1 MSNWAELYPTFS
13 DANQARLQRPL
24 TQKQQ
29 WVENPM
35 AYPLQPEET
44 QISAAWHLANAELL
58 WRRCL
63 DEADVQPV
71 RTALALLEECAVQAL
86 LATKRT
92 RTPKVFQSA
101 VELLIQIERRRL
113 DIVQQD
119 SEDNLSIIES
129 NIRHQLQSTRYDFT
143 PPVPR
148 RVGEPS
154 KLDQAEKVLASHI
167 DHERH
172 RQIIAILKPLLR
184 HAREAWANIDVET
197 IIIPFTRDVSIDVRL
212 IPNPVN
218 DDLFLEVKTPMVKA
232 TIVAR
237 YFHGLD
243 ELRLTWE
250 SHGHEVKHAHIT
262 EKTGVSAEL
271 AEQLTQ
277 VANWLGRALERANRQ
292 KPPIDRLMTMSRKLT
307 PEEEHADLEAKL
319 ENFKNALVGKK
330 LPAQF
335 EWLNGSLN
343 QTGIK
348 AKWVVVAD
356 TRREKTEW
364 IPVRTDSQRTSS
376 PRNLATFEEHISAK
390 LFIIPQEDQLDA
402 KRTEPQA
409 TIDFWVSAD
418 GQKIEDYNIGFYFD
432 GRNWRE
438 VTPERK
444 QYGLASAGDVVTSCR
459 LLVEGKLP
467 VDTRPRIAKKT
478 EPLPVP
484 APQVRGKV

>member
-1 MSNWAELYPTFS
+1 MHSWAELYPNFS
-13 DANQARLQRPL
+13 VENQARLQRPL
-24 TQKQQ
+24 THSQQ
-29 WVENPM
+29 WAEKPL
-35 AYPLQPEET
+35 AYPLNPEET

-58 WRRCL
+58 WQRCL
-63 DEADVQPV
+63 DEAEPV
-71 RTALALLEECAVQAL
+71 RTTLALLEECAVQAL

-113 DIVQQD
+113 DIVRES

-129 NIRHQLQSTRYDFT
+129 NIRHQLQSTRYEFT

-154 KLDQAEKVLASHI
+154 KLAQAEKMLASHL

-197 IIIPFTRDVSIDVRL
+197 VIIPLTRDVSVYVRL
-212 IPNPVN
+212 IPNLVN
-218 DDLFLEVKTPMVKA
+218 DDIFLELTLPTVKA
-232 TIVAR
+232 TLIAK
-237 YFHGLD
+237 YFYELD

-262 EKTGVSAEL
+262 ENTGVSAEL
-271 AEQLTQ
+271 TDQLTQ
-277 VANWLGRALERANRQ
+277 IANWLGRALERASRQ

-307 PEEEHADLEAKL
+307 PEEEHADFEAKL
-319 ENFKNALVGKK
+319 ENLKNALVGKK

-335 EWLNGSLN
+335 EWRNGSLN

-356 TRREKTEW
+356 TRREETRW
-364 IPVRTDSQRTSS
+364 VMARTDSQRLNI
-376 PRNLATFEEHISAK
+376 PRELITVEEHVSAR
-390 LFIIPQEDQLDA
+390 LFIIPQADELDA
-402 KRTEPQA
+402 ERTEPQA
-409 TIDFWVSAD
+409 MIDFWVSAD
-418 GQKIEDYNIGFYFD
+418 HQKIEDYKIGFYFD
-432 GRNWRE
+432 DRNWRE

-484 APQVRGKV
+484 APQVRVKA